1 MKGLDDGE
9 NTHQSTHLWLSGIVC
24 FSIFYYYFNFL
35 KIEIKIYLFG
45 FYYWERKKQNQQQY
59 LKFFFLTTIIWFP
72 KSLSFYIF
80 GNRIFFFSKFFLF
93 FWRKKKTPHDY
104 LKPILRN
111 LYYYTDPGT
120 EIQDI
125 IFRMELVTI

>member
-1 MKGLDDGE
+1 MD
-9 NTHQSTHLWLSGIVC
+9 
-24 FSIFYYYFNFL
+24 SIIEKEKNKTNNSISSFFFL
-35 KIEIKIYLFG
+35 QPLFG
-45 FYYWERKKQNQQQY
+45 FQKVCLFIFLETES
-59 LKFFFLTTIIWFP
+59 FFFL
-72 KSLSFYIF
+72 SFFY
-80 GNRIFFFSKFFLF
+80 FFEG
-93 FWRKKKTPHDY
+93 KKKTPHDY

>member
-93 FWRKKKTPHDY
+93 FWRKKKNTPWLFETN
-104 LKPILRN
+104 LKKPLL
-111 LYYYTDPGT
+111 LYRSWNRDSRYH
-120 EIQDI
+120 
-125 IFRMELVTI
+125 F